1 MCGKV
6 KIEVSQE
13 VREKIMKTFGVSNQT
28 VTNALNY
35 SGSGTGIHGS
45 RPDDYKRICL
55 VYVLNRDSVPVPDA
69 DKARIS
75 AAWRKRDNAI
85 EVQLIGWDIQETGTL
100 TLPENL
106 KVVPEEAFL
115 GNGATTLVISPG
127 CEAIRG
133 NAFGNSR
140 LRTVSVP
147 ESVTQ
152 IAENAFEG
160 CGKIIFR
167 TSNPVAVRFAAEHRM
182 PVLSP

>member
-1 MCGKV
+1 M
-6 KIEVSQE
+6 
-13 VREKIMKTFGVSNQT
+13 MKKTIRILLLLA
-28 VTNALNY
+28 ALM
-35 SGSGTGIHGS
+35 
-45 RPDDYKRICL
+45 L
-55 VYVLNRDSVPVPDA
+55 FSV
-69 DKARIS
+69 S
-75 AAWRKRDNAI
+75 AAADG
-85 EVQLIGWDIQETGTL
+85 ESVL

-152 IAENAFEG
+152 IAENAFAG